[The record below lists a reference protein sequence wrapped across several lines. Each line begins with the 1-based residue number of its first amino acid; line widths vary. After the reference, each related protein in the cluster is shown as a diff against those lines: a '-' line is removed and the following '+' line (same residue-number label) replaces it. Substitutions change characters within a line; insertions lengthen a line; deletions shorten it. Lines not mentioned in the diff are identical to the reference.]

1 MVRPEYLRAALFPG
15 CDGASPVPGASRSHE
30 GSSSL
35 SEDYKI
41 EALKTGN
48 LFLDT
53 LPAASAKRVVPYLE
67 RIEAGVGAK
76 VASSGLPL
84 EHVVFPIAG
93 VVSAVTRM
101 RDGSDVE
108 IVVVGREGFYGMQVV
123 LGSYVSAN
131 EAMVQIPNSMYFM
144 RATDFRKCLDD
155 DDALRKRALF
165 YVQATIDAMGQFSG
179 CNRLHPINERCA
191 RWLLMAHDRIPTDE
205 LFLTH
210 EFLATMLGV
219 RRPGVS
225 VAAAA
230 LESAGLIEYR
240 RGRIVIRNRRGL
252 EAASCECYGV
262 ANDAIVRVL
271 GYDIRKA
278 IN

>member
-1 MVRPEYLRAALFPG
+1 MAPFPRGSIRRAA
-15 CDGASPVPGASRSHE
+15 SRPATNPDQHAISHTLRNT
-30 GSSSL
+30 L
-35 SEDYKI
+35 SVVSKI
-41 EALKTGN
+41 EALHTGN
-48 LFLDT
+48 LFLDSLT
-53 LPAASAKRVVPYLE
+53 LDSAQSVVPYLE
-67 RIEAGVGAK
+67 KIEASVGAK
-76 VASSGLPL
+76 IASSGVPL
-84 EHVVFPIAG
+84 EHVIFPIAG

-108 IVVVGREGFYGMQVV
+108 IVGVGREGFYGMQVV

-131 EAMVQIPNSMYFM
+131 EAMVQIPNSMYRM
-144 RATDFRKCLDD
+144 RATDFRKCIDVD
-155 DDALRKRALF
+155 ETLRLRALC
-165 YVQATIDAMGQFSG
+165 YVQATLDAMGQFSG

-230 LESAGLIEYR
+230 LESAGFIEYR
-240 RGRIVIRNRRGL
+240 RGRIVIRDRRGL

-262 ANDAIVRVL
+262 ANDAIVRML
-271 GYDIRKA
+271 GYDIRKVV
-278 IN
+278 N

>member
-1 MVRPEYLRAALFPG
+1 
-15 CDGASPVPGASRSHE
+15 
-30 GSSSL
+30 L
-35 SEDYKI
+35 SVVSKI
-41 EALKTGN
+41 EALHTGN
-48 LFLDT
+48 LFLDSLT
-53 LPAASAKRVVPYLE
+53 LDSAQSVVPYLE
-67 RIEAGVGAK
+67 KIEASVGAK
-76 VASSGLPL
+76 IASSGVPL
-84 EHVVFPIAG
+84 EHVIFPIAG

-131 EAMVQIPNSMYFM
+131 EAMVQIPNSMYRM
-144 RATDFRKCLDD
+144 RATDFRKCIDVD
-155 DDALRKRALF
+155 ETLRLRALC
-165 YVQATIDAMGQFSG
+165 YVQATLDAMGQFSG

-230 LESAGLIEYR
+230 LESAGFIEYR
-240 RGRIVIRNRRGL
+240 RGRIVIRDRRGL

-262 ANDAIVRVL
+262 ANDAIVRML
-271 GYDIRKA
+271 GYDIRKVV
-278 IN
+278 N

>member
-1 MVRPEYLRAALFPG
+1 MAVV
-15 CDGASPVPGASRSHE
+15 SN
-30 GSSSL
+30 
-35 SEDYKI
+35 I
-41 EALKTGN
+41 EALNTGN

-53 LPAASAKRVVPYLE
+53 LPLDSAKCIVPYLE
-67 RIEAGVGAK
+67 RAEAAAGAE
-76 VASSGLPL
+76 VSSSGRPL
-84 EHVVFPIAG
+84 EHVVFPIACI
-93 VVSAVTRM
+93 VSAVTRM

-131 EAMVQIPNSMYFM
+131 EAMVQIPNSLYRI
-144 RATDFRKCLDD
+144 RAADFRKCLDD
-155 DDALRKRALF
+155 DETLRLRALF
-165 YVQATIDAMGQFSG
+165 YVQATLDAMGQFSG

-191 RWLLMAHDRIPTDE
+191 RWLLMAHDRIPNDE

-230 LESAGLIEYR
+230 LESAGFIEYR
-240 RGRIVIRNRRGL
+240 RGRIVIRDRRGL

-262 ANDAIVRVL
+262 ANDALVRVL
-271 GYDIRKA
+271 GYDIRKSST
-278 IN
+278 NGTNHLPP